1 MSAVSAR
8 NLGMPRIGV
17 SMPGWIVRT
26 VFAVVGCGLTVV
38 CYQPPLWI
46 VGAGLTGW
54 AVVAPRR
61 LVAWLLL
68 PFLAASQLTRH
79 PAPLNWRFMMLLA
92 GLHLLHV
99 LAAQIRQLPWRI
111 TVQLAAFTQPLVRFV
126 AIQVP
131 VQLVAIAVL
140 ALLAPE
146 STSSRRLLVTGFG
159 IAGSGALLVTALL
172 LVVPLMRDR
181 R

>member
-1 MSAVSAR
+1 MSDVSAG

-17 SMPGWIVRT
+17 SVPGWIVRAAFAT
-26 VFAVVGCGLTVV
+26 VGIGLTVV

-46 VGAGLTGW
+46 VGTGLTGW
-54 AVVAPRR
+54 GVVAPRR

-79 PAPLNWRFMMLLA
+79 PAVFNWRFMMLLA

-99 LAAQIRQLPWRI
+99 LAAQLRQLPWRI
-111 TVQLAAFTQPLVRFV
+111 TVQLAALARPLLRFV

-131 VQLVAIAVL
+131 VQLVAIAIL

-146 STSSRRLLVTGFG
+146 SQGSQRLLVTGLG